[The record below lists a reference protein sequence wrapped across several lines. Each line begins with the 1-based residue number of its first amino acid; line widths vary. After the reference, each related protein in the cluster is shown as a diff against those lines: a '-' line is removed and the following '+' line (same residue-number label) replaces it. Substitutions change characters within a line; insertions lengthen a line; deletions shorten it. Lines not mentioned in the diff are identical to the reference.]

1 VLSLLENLH
10 GPGWDRT
17 WPVIL
22 LVIGVIKLMERGYFG
37 GPPTAPPPGTPSG
50 TYSPEQPPAPVNSEV
65 KNG

>member
-1 VLSLLENLH
+1 
-10 GPGWDRT
+10 
-17 WPVIL
+17 VIL

-50 TYSPEQPPAPVNSEV
+50 TYSPEQPPALVNSEV